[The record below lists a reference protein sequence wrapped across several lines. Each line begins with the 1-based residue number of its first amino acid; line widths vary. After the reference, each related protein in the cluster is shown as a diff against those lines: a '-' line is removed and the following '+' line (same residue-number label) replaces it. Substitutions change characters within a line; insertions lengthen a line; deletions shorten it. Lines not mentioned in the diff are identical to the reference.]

1 MNMDRHGDVFDY
13 RDQDPEMP
21 LCSSVSDLTG
31 CSLQVPTWQQLVLE
45 QQRRLHQ
52 AGHLGEALIKES
64 WSTDEHGGAE
74 EPVFSLL

>member
-1 MNMDRHGDVFDY
+1 MGGRRSGKSS
-13 RDQDPEMP
+13 

-31 CSLQVPTWQQLVLE
+31 CSLQAPTWQQLVLE

-64 WSTDEHGGAE
+64 WSTEEHGGAE